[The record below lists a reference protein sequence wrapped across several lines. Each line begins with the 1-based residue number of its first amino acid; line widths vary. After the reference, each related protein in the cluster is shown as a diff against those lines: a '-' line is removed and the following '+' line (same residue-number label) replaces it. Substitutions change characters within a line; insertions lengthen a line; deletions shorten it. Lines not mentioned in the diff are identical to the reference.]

1 MQLLLNTRIFQKRIK
16 SIGYLTGMDEY
27 ERRKLGIFNVLNV
40 IGFLIGIIIPISG
53 MFVADINLSPFAW
66 GVTFAPAMVSI
77 MVLICNYYRR
87 HELGALTY
95 FIMYPILTA
104 LVYRVS
110 FDVGIELF
118 FILYGVLSVFF
129 LHNIFYITFSLALT
143 LSCYFYFFVYT
154 RDYPEYL
161 VDINF
166 PLYMLNHLLPAGFIF
181 YALLLIKKENTQYQ
195 FNILTKN
202 RELHRVNLEIKKQK
216 EVINEKAKLLE
227 EKNAVIDEKAQLLQ
241 KQTTELTALNTMKN
255 KLFSVISH
263 DLKAPLYAL
272 RNLFKTIHQYD
283 VPGEDVK
290 LHIPEVIKD
299 LNHTTAL
306 MENLLSW
313 VKSQMQIQSMQLQ
326 LLEISE
332 VIKESTDLLRLQAQL
347 KEIRIE
353 TDIPVKCYIY
363 ADKDMISLVVR
374 NLLSNAIKFTG
385 HGGRILIGVIDNPSH
400 IEIFV
405 MDSGVGMDNC
415 TLNRLF
421 KNEFY
426 SSRGTANE
434 TGTGLGLLLC
444 NEFLT
449 KNNGTMFVSSEPG
462 KGSMFSFILPKKPAD
477 AAKASPQQST
487 G

>member
-1 MQLLLNTRIFQKRIK
+1 MQLLLNTLLFQKKIK

-40 IGFLIGIIIPISG
+40 IGFMIGIFIPISG

-66 GVTFAPAMVSI
+66 GVTFSPAMVSI
-77 MVLICNYYRR
+77 TVLICNYYKR

-104 LVYRVS
+104 IVYRVS

-129 LHNIFYITFSLALT
+129 LQNILYIAFSLALT

-154 RDYPEYL
+154 RDYTEFL

-166 PLYMLNHLLPAGFIF
+166 PLYMLNHILPAGFIF

-195 FNILTKN
+195 LNILTKN

-216 EVINEKAKLLE
+216 EVINEKARLLE
-227 EKNAVIDEKAQLLQ
+227 EKNAVIDEKAKLLQ
-241 KQTTELTALNTMKN
+241 KQTSELTALNTMKN

-272 RNLFKTIHQYD
+272 RNLFKTMHQYD

-306 MENLLSW
+306 TENLLSW
-313 VKSQMQIQSMQLQ
+313 VKSQMQINSTQQQ

-332 VIKESTDLLRLQAQL
+332 IVKECTDLLRLQAQL
-347 KEIRIE
+347 KAINIATEIP
-353 TDIPVKCYIY
+353 DKCYIY
-363 ADKDMISLVVR
+363 SDKDMISLVVR

-385 HGGRILIGVIDNPSH
+385 AGGHILVGAIDNPSH
-400 IEIFV
+400 VEIFV
-405 MDSGVGMDNC
+405 MDNGVGMDSA
-415 TLNRLF
+415 TLTRLF

-426 SSRGTANE
+426 SSKGTANE

-444 NEFLT
+444 NEFLA
-449 KNNGTMFVSSEPG
+449 KNNGSMFVSSEPG
-462 KGSMFSFILPKKPAD
+462 KGSMFSFIILKQDGNAVS
-477 AAKASPQQST
+477 ASPLSPT